1 MDSLTWVSMKL
12 DFPNNSQELFF
23 VTRFQQHP
31 RRSMPFNHPFLAPFI
46 IIIIIIITI
55 NTISLFPS
63 SFLFL

>member
-12 DFPNNSQELFF
+12 DSPNNSQELLF

-55 NTISLFPS
+55 NTISVFPS

>member
-31 RRSMPFNHPFLAPFI
+31 RRSMAFNHPFLAPF
-46 IIIIIIITI
+46 IIIIIITI

-63 SFLFL
+63 PFLFL